1 MEYRREK
8 LSFAHSW
15 RGTYFTYCRSTL
27 WRENLHILKTW
38 AKDGRESAKSQT
50 SLDFMRRRNLFLNER
65 FLDRVLHFYRQQNM
79 IFFNRLD
86 RTTLDT
92 SSFAVITCAG
102 LQERRD
108 CEVHGV
114 LSAANDKSRNCCF
127 TSRRERPCLWRK
139 LFPALRLA
147 PVIRLLYPVT
157 SKARAYFPLAAPN
170 VASPAIFLA
179 EKLQAAWAYLK
190 NRWSDW
196 WSLLERIPP

>member
-1 MEYRREK
+1 MSKGRQGECEESNIVRFHAQEEFVFEPKIFRPCPAF
-8 LSFAHSW
+8 LSTAEH
-15 RGTYFTYCRSTL
+15 
-27 WRENLHILKTW
+27 
-38 AKDGRESAKSQT
+38 D
-50 SLDFMRRRNLFLNER
+50 
-65 FLDRVLHFYRQQNM
+65 
-79 IFFNRLD
+79 FFNRLD
-86 RTTLDT
+86 WTTLDT

-139 LFPALRLA
+139 LFPAPRLA

-157 SKARAYFPLAAPN
+157 SKARAYFPLAAPD